1 MPPLV
6 FIYGDDVGISKDIW
20 DIWEISIVPAHHNQM
35 DRGKNVTAWLPK
47 PQGEAVS
54 FRRLVIFQC
63 FNCRFDF
70 LDGDICIQI
79 RLGGELRN
87 SSSYCQCVGCVER
100 CGI

>member
-47 PQGEAVS
+47 PDLTS
-54 FRRLVIFQC
+54 LMVISAS
-63 FNCRFDF
+63 RSD
-70 LDGDICIQI
+70 
-79 RLGGELRN
+79 LGG
-87 SSSYCQCVGCVER
+87 SSGTAAVIASVLAVWRGVA
-100 CGI
+100 

>member
-1 MPPLV
+1 MVMMLASLRISGTSGRYPLFQHITTRWTEARTSPPGSPSL
-6 FIYGDDVGISKDIW
+6 
-20 DIWEISIVPAHHNQM
+20 
-35 DRGKNVTAWLPK
+35 R
-47 PQGEAVS
+47 GEAVS
-54 FRRLVIFQC
+54 SRRLVIFQC